1 MPAPETV
8 TGDAT
13 ETAPKR
19 RTTRKTTAPAEPV

>member
-1 MPAPETV
+1 V